1 MRSFFVLAFII
12 INVQTHAQV
21 KSLIPQEDSAQ
32 LHDTWKIFLN
42 AVNEKDPE
50 QLRKISLPMVNC
62 LQFSHVDS
70 IEGAVAIDT
79 FSTRLLLSEAGYFK
93 KMFSGKYTFGQTLLD
108 DYSGKNLPGFNDD
121 LDVYD
126 VSFAILAPGELSPQH
141 EGVNATYQF
150 IKRDGKFI
158 FFGMYTFP

>member
-1 MRSFFVLAFII
+1 MRSFFVLAFI
-12 INVQTHAQV
+12 
-21 KSLIPQEDSAQ
+21 LIFSQAHTQIKCSIAGEDSAQ

-42 AVNEKDPE
+42 AVSQKDPE
-50 QLRKISLPMVNC
+50 QLRNISLPMVNC

-70 IEGAVAIDT
+70 IDGAVPIDT
-79 FSTRLLLSEAGYFK
+79 FSTRLFLAEAGYFK
-93 KMFSGKYTFGQTLLD
+93 KMFSGKYTFDQTLLE

-126 VSFAILAPGELSPQH
+126 VSFSILSPGEMSPQH

-150 IKRDGKFI
+150 IKKDGKFI